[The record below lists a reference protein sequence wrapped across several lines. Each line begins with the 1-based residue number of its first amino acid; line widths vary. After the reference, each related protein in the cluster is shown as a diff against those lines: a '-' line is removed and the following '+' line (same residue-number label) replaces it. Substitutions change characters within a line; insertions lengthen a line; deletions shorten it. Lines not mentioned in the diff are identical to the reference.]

1 MTKVKEKSRFSFST
15 LNSIIVLLYIF
26 LGGFFLTVFVIG
38 LVSYFIIPFILLN
51 VFLAKFYKKYKK
63 YGLHKKTVIILRTVT
78 IISTLF
84 CISLPIVC
92 IRFENSKI
100 MYQPKKMVFSYGVR
114 VYSEETMKRFPKNL
128 PEKCEDYYF
137 KTEPCMP
144 AQDYSPTA
152 YLSFYTDTDAI
163 KELERNCRENDGF
176 IPECEITYE
185 EYFEENEEYYEGDL
199 KIIMSGYL
207 QKRGLPPYVYHRSSD
222 KKQAELDKD
231 TVIYNFTE
239 SNKYGYAFDYD
250 SGLVVMWG

>member
-1 MTKVKEKSRFSFST
+1 MTDSKKCRSRFFL
-15 LNSIIVLLYIF
+15 LNLIIACCYIF
-26 LGGFFLTVFVIG
+26 LGGAFLTIAVIG
-38 LVSYFIIPFILLN
+38 IVKYLYIPFILLN
-51 VFLAKFYKKYKK
+51 IFLAFFYKKYKE
-63 YGLHKKTVIILRTVT
+63 YGTYKKAVIILRTVAV
-78 IISTLF
+78 IFTLF

-114 VYSEETMKRFPKNL
+114 VYSEKTMKRFPKNL

-185 EYFEENEEYYEGDL
+185 EYFEEKEEYYEGDL

-207 QKRGLPPYVYHRSSD
+207 QKRGLPPYVYHRLSD

-231 TVIYNFTE
+231 TVIYNFSE